1 MPITVVAQGRAHRGE
16 IGQALEERAMQTL
29 GRTATAER
37 AGRARDLVAGRV
49 ACAAIGVV
57 GFAALTALGAFVRI
71 PLTFT
76 PVPITMQTFFVNL
89 AGAVLGPGLGSAAEV
104 LYVGMGVAGLPIF
117 AGAHSG
123 FARLVGPTGGYLIAF
138 MIVPLVIGRLVRLR
152 ANPGCWWI
160 VLCMVCGSII
170 TFAVG
175 ATQLA
180 LFLGAGPVDAFVKG
194 VLPFLPGDSLK
205 IAVGAGVYRAIG
217 PRARQIYG

>member
-1 MPITVVAQGRAHRGE
+1 
-16 IGQALEERAMQTL
+16 
-29 GRTATAER
+29 
-37 AGRARDLVAGRV
+37 
-49 ACAAIGVV
+49 V

-71 PLTFT
+71 PLSFT

-104 LYVGMGVAGLPIF
+104 LYVAVGVAGIPIF

-152 ANPGCWWI
+152 ANPGYWWI

-180 LFLGAGPVDAFVKG
+180 LFLGTGPVDAIVKG

-205 IAVGAGVYRAIG
+205 IAVGAGLYRAIG
-217 PRARQIYG
+217 ARTRQIYD

>member
-1 MPITVVAQGRAHRGE
+1 
-16 IGQALEERAMQTL
+16 MQML
-29 GRTATAER
+29 GKTATTDR
-37 AGRARDLVAGRV
+37 AWGARDLVTGRV
-49 ACAAIGVV
+49 ARAAIGVV
-57 GFAALTALGAFVRI
+57 VFGALTALGAFVRI
-71 PLTFT
+71 PLSFT

-104 LYVGMGVAGLPIF
+104 LYVAMGVAGLPIF

-138 MIVPLVIGRLVRLR
+138 MIVPLVIGRLMRLR
-152 ANPGCWWI
+152 ANPGYWWI

-180 LFLGAGPVDAFVKG
+180 LFLGAGPVEAFVKG

-205 IAVGAGVYRAIG
+205 IAAAAGIYRAIG
-217 PRARQIYG
+217 PRSRQIYG

>member
-1 MPITVVAQGRAHRGE
+1 M
-16 IGQALEERAMQTL
+16 L
-29 GRTATAER
+29 GRTATIEGAR
-37 AGRARDLVAGRV
+37 AARDLVTGRV
-49 ACAAIGVV
+49 ACAAIGVA
-57 GFAALTALGAFVRI
+57 GFAALTALGAFIRI
-71 PLTFT
+71 PLSFT

-104 LYVGMGVAGLPIF
+104 LYVAAGAAGLPIF
-117 AGAHSG
+117 AGALSG

-152 ANPGCWWI
+152 ANPGYWWI

-170 TFAVG
+170 TFSVG

-180 LFLGAGPVDAFVKG
+180 LFLGVGPADAFVKG

-205 IAVGAGVYRAIG
+205 IAVGAGIYRAIG
-217 PRARQIYG
+217 ARTRQIYG